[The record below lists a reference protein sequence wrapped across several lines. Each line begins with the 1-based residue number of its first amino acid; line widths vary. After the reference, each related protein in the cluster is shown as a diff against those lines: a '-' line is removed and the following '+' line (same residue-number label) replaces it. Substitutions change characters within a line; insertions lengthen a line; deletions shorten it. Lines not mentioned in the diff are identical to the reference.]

1 MKDLHLAPVKIFITF
16 FSEGGGG
23 GAGRIHIFYCNNE
36 TY

>member
-23 GAGRIHIFYCNNE
+23 AGSIHIFYCNNE